1 MSTLLP
7 QSNLLSHST
16 LLYLQQISKV
26 EGGCLEKLNFSL
38 TLVYLNNEAVFLL
51 QSIYPS
57 FHFFPYFLTRD
68 PFFFRT
74 FEGLPWEI

>member
-7 QSNLLSHST
+7 QSPLLSHSA
-16 LLYLQQISKV
+16 LLYLQQFSKV
-26 EGGCLEKLNFSL
+26 EGVAQTL
-38 TLVYLNNEAVFLL
+38 TLDYLNKEAVFLF

-57 FHFFPYFLTRD
+57 FHSYFLTRD